1 MQDENSDCPIQ
12 DLLLRAKAVEQP
24 SERLDVS
31 FLHIVWLNLDSESH
45 EALLSNLGQQASD
58 WGKIYPVQTL
68 EQAQA
73 ELAQHSVDVA
83 LLPFTSAAAISETV
97 QQLQV
102 PVVAVLH
109 EDCETLQA
117 AFAAGIEDYLTS
129 ESLQNAEL
137 LHQTLRHAVLRSRF
151 SPISIPSPADAV
163 KPEGLAAS
171 AKQSALEQLQQSGSA
186 LHSSEAKYGR
196 LAANVPGVIFRY
208 VQCPEDA
215 DSMLYIS
222 ARCRET
228 FGIDAETVMADISI
242 LWKVIHPDDKSAL
255 RTCVKASQKSL
266 GDFTA
271 EFRVLHPNGT
281 VRWVQCASVPEI
293 FGEGVVLWEG
303 FVFDCTERRQA
314 EQLQL
319 QYMADL
325 KLWRKRYEDAGL
337 VSGQILFEWDV
348 LTDRPTWGPNT
359 QEILG
364 RSAAEMPHSLDE
376 WLSLIHPEDQTTF
389 KNGVKTELGKQNPV
403 RLEYRIQRK
412 DGSYVWVEDRTQM
425 LLDAE
430 AFPERLLGFVGEIT
444 QRKVAEL
451 ALQES
456 ETRFR
461 LLSELAPIGIF
472 QADATGKTLYQ
483 NSWLQT
489 LSGQDDY
496 ASQDWLD
503 LIQSTDRL
511 QVSASFQQFVLEKSV
526 WSAEFRLG
534 NPAQTWVLGQAT
546 PLRREDGTVT
556 GFMGTFTDITAQ
568 KNAGEVLQQLNEQLE
583 QRVAQ
588 HTEALQQAN
597 FKLRLENEVRKGQ
610 VQKRRKVE
618 RALQEAKNQLQAVL
632 DAVPG
637 CVFWINSQLEYL
649 GVNQLMAET
658 FGLQQSDFVGQKIG
672 FFENQFGNIT
682 QFIERFA
689 GTHQDSAAEEI
700 ELQVNQQPRYYLA
713 VAQRYS
719 QGQAAV
725 FVVLDITERKQ
736 GELEIQR
743 ALEKTQELS
752 ELKSRFISIASHE
765 FRTPLTTIFS
775 ASELLEHY
783 GDRWTREKQV
793 SYLKQIQTSVRHMTR
808 LLDDVLL
815 ISAEEAGKLKFEPV
829 RLDIIEF
836 CKTLVEEF
844 RLGQDCR
851 HSLNFVFAAESQ
863 WAEIDEKLLRHILSN
878 LLSNAAKYSPEHQ
891 PIEFSLMANP
901 EEVTFTITDHGIGIP
916 PEDQLHLFELF
927 HRATNVGTIAG
938 TGLGLAIVKKAV
950 TLHGGEINFTSEVG
964 SGTQFMVSIPAH
976 QSKGDYQ
983 W

>member
-1 MQDENSDCPIQ
+1 MRNDNLDCFTK
-12 DLLLRAKAVEQP
+12 DLLSSGGAEQSSEFQAV
-24 SERLDVS
+24 SS
-31 FLHIVWLNLDSESH
+31 LHILWLDLEAAH
-45 EALLSNLGQQASD
+45 ETLLSSLERQVASWEPGGQ
-58 WGKIYPVQTL
+58 IYFAQTL
-68 EQAQA
+68 AA
-73 ELAQHSVDVA
+73 GKAALAQHPVDVIL
-83 LLPFTSAAAISETV
+83 LLPTATETLSKTV
-97 QQLQV
+97 QLLQA
-102 PVVAVLH
+102 PVVAVLEEH
-109 EDCETLQA
+109 HDALKAGFT
-117 AFAAGIEDYLTS
+117 AGIQDYLTLDN
-129 ESLQNAEL
+129 LQNPAL
-137 LHQTLRHAVLRSRF
+137 SLQTLRHVVLRHRF
-151 SPISIPSPADAV
+151 NPISLPQPDDSQESNEPAI
-163 KPEGLAAS
+163 S
-171 AKQSALEQLQQSGSA
+171 ARQSALEQLQQSGSA
-186 LHSSEAKYGR
+186 LHPSEEKYGR

-208 VQCPEDA
+208 IQCPEDA
-215 DSMLYIS
+215 GSMLYIS
-222 ARCRET
+222 TRCRDT
-228 FGIDAETVMADISI
+228 FGIDAEAVMEDISI
-242 LWKVIHPDDKSAL
+242 LWESIHPEDKSAL
-255 RTCVKASQKSL
+255 RTSVKASQTNL
-266 GDFTA
+266 NDFIA
-271 EFRVLHPNGT
+271 EFRVIHPGGT
-281 VRWVQCASVPEI
+281 LRWVQCAAVPEL

-303 FVFDCTERRQA
+303 FVFDCTEQKQA
-314 EQLQL
+314 EQLQR

-348 LTDRPTWGPNT
+348 LTDQPTWGPNT

-364 RSAAEMPHSLDE
+364 RSAAEMPYSLDE
-376 WLSLIHPEDQTTF
+376 WLNLIHPEDQATF
-389 KNGVKTELGKQNPV
+389 MKGMKTEISPQSPV

-430 AFPERLLGFVGEIT
+430 AFPDRLLGFIGEIT
-444 QRKVAEL
+444 QRKEAEL

-472 QADATGKTLYQ
+472 QADPSGKTLYQ
-483 NSWLQT
+483 NSWLQA
-489 LSGQDDY
+489 LSDQAD
-496 ASQDWLD
+496 SSRSRSWLD
-503 LIQSTDRL
+503 LVLSEDRL
-511 QVSASFQQFVLEKSV
+511 QVSSSFQQFVLEESN

-546 PLRREDGTVT
+546 PLHREDGTIT
-556 GFMGTFTDITAQ
+556 GFMGTVTDITAQ
-568 KNAGEVLQQLNEQLE
+568 KNAGEVLQQLNETLE
-583 QRVAQ
+583 QRV
-588 HTEALQQAN
+588 
-597 FKLRLENEVRKGQ
+597 
-610 VQKRRKVE
+610 VQNTK
-618 RALQEAKNQLQAVL
+618 ALQEAKNQLQAVL

-637 CVFWINSQLEYL
+637 CILWINSQLEYL

-658 FGLQQSDFVGQKIG
+658 FGMQRSDFVGQKIG
-672 FFENQFGNIT
+672 LFGNRFGSIT
-682 QFIERFA
+682 RFMEA
-689 GTHQDSAAEEI
+689 FVATQQDSAVKEI

-713 VAQRYS
+713 VAQRYN
-719 QGQAAV
+719 QGQAVV

-783 GDRWTREKQV
+783 GSRWNLEKQV
-793 SYLKQIQTSVRHMTR
+793 SYLKQIQNSVKHMTR

-815 ISAEEAGKLKFEPV
+815 ISAGEAGKLKFEPV
-829 RLDIIEF
+829 LLNIVDF
-836 CKTLVEEF
+836 CQSLVEEF

-851 HSLNFVFAAESQ
+851 HTLNFTFEGDLQSAEL
-863 WAEIDEKLLRHILSN
+863 DEKLLRHVLSN

-891 PIEFSLMANP
+891 PIEFNLRVDSKT
-901 EEVTFTITDHGIGIP
+901 VTFTITDHGIGIP

-927 HRATNVGTIAG
+927 HRAGNVGTIAG

-950 TLHGGEINFTSEVG
+950 TLHSGLIDVKSAVG
-964 SGTQFMVSIPAH
+964 SGTQFTVSIPTH